1 MDSEEQQ
8 ALAAAMRA
16 LLGPLARLLV
26 ASGVPFAAAEEALK
40 RAMVDAARR
49 AQPGGLPHRLVSRIS
64 AATGLN
70 RREVTRL
77 TRDPGPAGVL
87 PPSLASAVF
96 TRWRTAPAYRDGR
109 GRARALPRQGEEP
122 SFEALSRSI
131 TQDVHPRTVLAELVR
146 LGLAT
151 HDAGRD
157 MVSLAREAFVP
168 ALDRARMLDFLARN
182 VGDHL
187 EAAVANV
194 LGQAPRHPE
203 QALFVDELSHESI
216 EAAQAWLV
224 ERWPRV
230 LGEAVPFLEARSADD
245 AAHPE
250 RVRNYRLRAGFFG
263 YAETMAGRGGDG
275 APAPAPRQRAR
286 AAKKKT
292 TSR

>member
-26 ASGVPFAAAEEALK
+26 ASGVPYAAAEEALK

-49 AQPGGLPHRLVSRIS
+49 AQSGGLPHRIVSRIS

-77 TRDPGPAGVL
+77 TRDPEPAGVL

-96 TRWRTAPAYRDGR
+96 TRWRTAPSYRDGR
-109 GRARALPRQGEEP
+109 GRPRALPRQGSAP

-131 TQDVHPRTVLAELVR
+131 TQDVHPRTVLDELVR
-146 LGLAT
+146 LGLAV
-151 HDAGRD
+151 HDSEHD
-157 MVSLAREAFVP
+157 VVTLARDAFVP

-187 EAAVANV
+187 DAAVANV

-203 QALFVDELSHESI
+203 QALFVDELSRESI
-216 EAAQAWLV
+216 EAAEAWLAD
-224 ERWPRV
+224 RWPRV

-250 RVRNYRLRAGFFG
+250 RARNYRLRAGFYG
-263 YAETMAGRGGDG
+263 YSETMA
-275 APAPAPRQRAR
+275 PADPSAQDAAPRKRAR
-286 AAKKKT
+286 AAKKT
-292 TSR
+292 QTRR